1 MGRIVSLCGGGS
13 RVRLF
18 FRRGKSQ
25 QWAENTIPPNTC
37 QAIEG
42 DKQLAGFHAS
52 LANAEEG
59 NIPGFPKTPGNRCQ
73 PSYQPNMSFNVQ
85 PMAYTTDSIK
95 GEVIGKFDLYKNPMD
110 LIRNSL
116 STILIFP
123 SITFLVQRVF
133 TEDFNHGRSIMQCV
147 QEAVDVHVDL
157 DNLHRE
163 CSTPGPQCTA
173 PPLLIHTSKAVDT
186 HKV

>member
-116 STILIFP
+116 
-123 SITFLVQRVF
+123 VF
-133 TEDFNHGRSIMQCV
+133 EVNNIDFSFNIVPCPKSLRRRIQSWTQYSARS
-147 QEAVDVHVDL
+147 
-157 DNLHRE
+157 
-163 CSTPGPQCTA
+163 SG
-173 PPLLIHTSKAVDT
+173 TS
-186 HKV
+186 